1 MLKLNVNVCIQI
13 AVTKLSYKFKVDMS
27 CGGEPKPSFHLYIIN
42 RSLIDFRQLQIFES
56 AFDYIWKS
64 NGTIPISYKSQEDS
78 NLIYSA
84 FCIYCLIAMCDNVL
98 FSYPPK

>member
-1 MLKLNVNVCIQI
+1 MLVHLLFLSKGDYLKMLKLNVNVSIQI

-27 CGGEPKPSFHLYIIN
+27 CGGEPKPSSIYIIN

-64 NGTIPISYKSQEDS
+64 NGTIPSSYKSQEDS

-84 FCIYCLIAMCDNVL
+84 FAYIV
-98 FSYPPK
+98 